1 MRMIRH
7 TLKLVALA
15 AVFSFA
21 PALAGQS
28 GNAKAWHHCC
38 PRKHAAAA
46 AVHQSQQASGA
57 TVIKLSDRVPLDG
70 SLFDLG
76 RRGLITP

>member
-1 MRMIRH
+1 MIRH
-7 TLKLVALA
+7 TFKLFAIA

-28 GNAKAWHHCC
+28 DNGRAWHHCC
-38 PRKHAAAA
+38 PKKHAATAA
-46 AVHQSQQASGA
+46 HASQQAKGA
-57 TVIKLSDRVPLDG
+57 TVISLSDRVPLEG